1 MADKRPMP
9 QKIRPNVKRQMILV
23 ALALGGI
30 GIGYG
35 LGFVFKK
42 DPPKPVE
49 IAESVQAPGVD
60 TENTEGKRA
69 PDPKLPAPS
78 PILPEIDGAHDTE
91 NLRAYEE
98 ALPDNIV
105 EGAIPTIVPVE
116 PTLPPPPL
124 PQQTEY
130 VAPEANGEDT
140 QAAESELKTSTPP
153 VEQASVA
160 PAEQAVPPQTIPAQ
174 PSLAAIRTWQINA
187 LPFESDDRPQIAIV
201 IDDMGVDRARSE
213 LAVALPPPLTMSYLT
228 YGKHLETQTTR
239 ARQAGHELLMHI
251 PMEPSSTTVDPGP
264 NVLLSGMEETE
275 LLHNLRWNLD
285 QFSGYVGVNN
295 HMGSRFTSDFK
306 SMASVMKEL
315 NNRGLM
321 FLDSLTSAKSQGS
334 RAARSTGIPHLT
346 RNVFLDHEDDLDAIN
361 RRLRDTERL
370 ALRQGHAI
378 AIGHPRDNTL
388 AALTVWLNTV
398 EEKGFQLVPLTALL
412 KPRQKTTA
420 TAD

>member
-1 MADKRPMP
+1 MANNRLMP

-23 ALALGGI
+23 ALAFGGI

-42 DPPKPVE
+42 DPPKPIESV
-49 IAESVQAPGVD
+49 ASVQAPSTD
-60 TENTEGKRA
+60 TDSTQRKKA
-69 PDPKLPAPS
+69 PGSKL
-78 PILPEIDGAHDTE
+78 PILPESDAVHDQE

-105 EGAIPTIVPVE
+105 EGSIPAIVHVE

-124 PQQTEY
+124 PGQTRD
-130 VAPEANGEDT
+130 VRPEINGEDVQT
-140 QAAESELKTSTPP
+140 SEAEAEPKAAPT
-153 VEQASVA
+153 EQVSVA
-160 PAEQAVPPQTIPAQ
+160 PTEQTAPPQTNAAS

-187 LPFESDDRPQIAIV
+187 LPFELDDRPKIAIV
-201 IDDMGVDRARSE
+201 IDDMGVDRARSD
-213 LAVALPPPLTMSYLT
+213 LVVALPPPLTLSYLT
-228 YGKHLETQTTR
+228 YGGNLDTQTNN

-264 NVLLSGMEETE
+264 NVLLSGMDETE

-285 QFSGYVGVNN
+285 QFDGYVGINN

-306 SMASVMKEL
+306 SMANIMKEL

-321 FLDSLTSAKSQGS
+321 FLDSLTSADSQGS

-346 RNVFLDHEDDLDAIN
+346 RNVFLDHDDDLDAIN

-370 ALRQGHAI
+370 ARRQGHAI
-378 AIGHPRDNTL
+378 AIGHPRDKTL
-388 AALTVWLNTV
+388 AALTSWLQAV
-398 EEKGFQLVPLTALL
+398 EDKGFQLVPLTALL
-412 KPRQKTTA
+412 KPKQKAAA
-420 TAD
+420 TAN

>member
-49 IAESVQAPGVD
+49 NIETVQTTPANTDDVPKEKASDSKLSVPPPV
-60 TENTEGKRA
+60 
-69 PDPKLPAPS
+69 
-78 PILPEIDGAHDTE
+78 LPEIDAAHDE
-91 NLRAYEE
+91 NNLRAYEE

-105 EGAIPTIVPVE
+105 EGTIPAIVPVE

-124 PQQTEY
+124 PQQTEDIRAEPDAE
-130 VAPEANGEDT
+130 VEPGAAPT
-140 QAAESELKTSTPP
+140 
-153 VEQASVA
+153 EQASVA
-160 PAEQAVPPQTIPAQ
+160 PAEQATPAQTIPVE

-187 LPFESDDRPQIAIV
+187 LPFEPDDRPQIAIV
-201 IDDMGVDRARSE
+201 IDDMGVDRRRSD
-213 LAVALPPPLTMSYLT
+213 LVIALPPPLTLSYLT
-228 YGKHLETQTTR
+228 YGKNLDTQTDN

-264 NVLLSGMEETE
+264 NVLLSGMDETE

-285 QFSGYVGVNN
+285 QFDGYVGINN
-295 HMGSRFTSDFK
+295 HMGSRFTSDFNG
-306 SMASVMKEL
+306 MANVMKEL
-315 NNRGLM
+315 NSRGLM
-321 FLDSLTSAKSQGS
+321 FLDSLTSADSQGS
-334 RAARSTGIPHLT
+334 RAARSFGIPHLT

-361 RRLRDTERL
+361 RRLRDTEQL
-370 ALRQGHAI
+370 ARRQGHAI

-388 AALTVWLNTV
+388 AALTSWLEVV
-398 EEKGFQLVPLTALL
+398 EDKGFQLVPLTALL
-412 KPRQKTTA
+412 KPKQKAAA
-420 TAD
+420 TAN